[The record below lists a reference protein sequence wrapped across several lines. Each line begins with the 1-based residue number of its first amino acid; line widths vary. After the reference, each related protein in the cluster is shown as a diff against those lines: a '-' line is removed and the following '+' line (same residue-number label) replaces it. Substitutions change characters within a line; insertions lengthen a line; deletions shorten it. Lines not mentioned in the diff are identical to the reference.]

1 MLDQNRCAANWKAKL
16 ADIVVDIDRDFM
28 PKPAIVAL
36 CAKLRRT
43 IGPALVGVVAV
54 QQYTVF
60 RYYCTFCERVS

>member
-1 MLDQNRCAANWKAKL
+1 MLDQDMCAANWKAKL

-36 CAKLRRT
+36 CAKRRRT

-54 QQYTVF
+54 QQ
-60 RYYCTFCERVS
+60 